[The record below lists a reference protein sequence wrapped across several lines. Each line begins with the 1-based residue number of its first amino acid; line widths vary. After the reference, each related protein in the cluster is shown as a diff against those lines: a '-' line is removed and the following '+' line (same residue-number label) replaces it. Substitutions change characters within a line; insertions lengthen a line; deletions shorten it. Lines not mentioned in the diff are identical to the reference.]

1 MAGVVTCQA
10 ATIDDGLLITV
21 SGDVDFSSSAQLHI
35 ELAEYLERQPQRMIL
50 DLGRVTYMDS
60 SGLAMLV
67 QTLSV
72 QTKRNAKLVL
82 CNLAERVRG
91 IFQIARLDMIFT
103 IVADAEQAK
112 VA

>member
-1 MAGVVTCQA
+1 MAGVVTCEA

-21 SGDVDFSSSAQLHI
+21 SGEIDFISSAQLHVDLL
-35 ELAEYLERQPQRMIL
+35 EHLAQQPQRMIL

-67 QTLSV
+67 QALSV

-91 IFQIARLDMIFT
+91 IFQIARLDKIFT
-103 IVADAEQAK
+103 IVANAEQAK